1 MHSFDSKRNQMMV
14 QRMKERLLSILTNAY
29 PDCPRLG
36 DSPLDCDHYSNAT
49 IVTVL
54 ISIVSRQITLPAR
67 TLCVLGIMSLK
78 ASYIQ
83 RGSGKRKALRRSELR
98 SDSCTNL
105 GAYIVSSWNC
115 LSIAWV
121 TPNNLTKYMTMKI
134 SVLPH
139 HVPYLRRK
147 SSTSSRLLYTSY

>member
-1 MHSFDSKRNQMMV
+1 MV
-14 QRMKERLLSILTNAY
+14 QRKKRLLSILTNTY

-49 IVTVL
+49 TVTAV
-54 ISIVSRQITLPAR
+54 ICIVSRQITLSAKIM
-67 TLCVLGIMSLK
+67 CVLGIMPLQ

-83 RGSGKRKALRRSELR
+83 RGSGERKTLSRSELR
-98 SDSCTNL
+98 LDSCTCNL

-115 LSIAWV
+115 LSIAWI
-121 TPNNLTKYMTMKI
+121 TTNNLTKYRTMKI